1 MKSTRFIG
9 ADSVVLC
16 NTRIGDNVIIGAG
29 SVVTHDVPSNCVYA
43 GNPARFVCGFDEFQE
58 KHLKNLEAKPYF
70 CEHQWNE
77 WINVSKEEQQQM
89 RERLEST
96 FGYV

>member
-1 MKSTRFIG
+1 M
-9 ADSVVLC
+9 C
-16 NTRIGDNVIIGAG
+16 HRIVFMQE
-29 SVVTHDVPSNCVYA
+29 T
-43 GNPARFVCGFDEFQE
+43 PARFVCGFDEFQE
-58 KHLKNLEAKPYF
+58 KHLKNLETKPYF